1 MILSGAARRLDAAL
15 ARSPLQPLFRR
26 RADRR
31 LRVLAYHGVADPERF
46 AAQLDFLAAE
56 LAPVSLERLIAALD
70 GGEPLPQRAVLV
82 TFDDGER
89 SLFEAGLPLL
99 AERAVPAAA
108 FVVAG
113 LIGTSTPPWWVEA
126 EALAARRDAGEPG
139 RGSPRLAGS
148 GPGLV
153 RALKRLPDEERR
165 HTLDELRAT
174 AAAPPPAV
182 PQLTAAEL
190 RALEAGGVAVGSH
203 TWSHPILPRC
213 GDAAVGEEIRRA
225 HEALTAALGRPPLAF
240 AYPNG
245 DADPRAERELAALG
259 YRAAFLFDH
268 RLSPAP
274 PPERFRISR
283 LRVNSDT
290 PIDRFR
296 IILSGLHP
304 ALHRLR
310 GGR

>member
-1 MILSGAARRLDAAL
+1 MIPPGAARRLDAAL

-31 LRVLAYHGVADPERF
+31 LRVLAYHGIADPDRF

-70 GGEPLPQRAVLV
+70 GGEPLPPRAVLV

-89 SLFEAGLPLL
+89 SLLEAGLPLL

-126 EALAARRDAGEPG
+126 EALGARRP
-139 RGSPRLAGS
+139 PRLDGS
-148 GPGLV
+148 GPDLV

-165 HTLDELRAT
+165 RTLDELRKSVGT
-174 AAAPPPAV
+174 PPPAV

-190 RALEAGGVAVGSH
+190 RRLEAGGVAVGSH

-213 GDAAVGEEIRRA
+213 GDAAVSEEIRRA
-225 HEALTAALGRPPLAF
+225 HEALTAVLGRPPLAF

-283 LRVNSDT
+283 LRVSSDT
-290 PIDRFR
+290 SIDRFR
-296 IILSGLHP
+296 IVLSGLHP

-310 GGR
+310 GRR